1 MSTRPNSSPPLPQT
15 EPASI
20 AGQLTE
26 ARQRLAAAGTESPGL
41 EARLLVGHLLH
52 MSSAGMIAHGD
63 RALSVAQ
70 TEAIRNLVRE
80 RASGRPIA
88 YLLGQ
93 REFWS
98 LPLQVDERCLIPR
111 PETELLVERALQRLP
126 DGAARV
132 IDLGTGS
139 GAIILALLAERLQL
153 EAWGN
158 DASADALAV
167 AADNARQLERTVHWF
182 RGCWLEA
189 VAPRPLFHVIVS
201 NPPYVDPSDPHL
213 EHGDLRFEPRAALV
227 AGDGGL
233 ADLATIAGQS
243 RARLHPGGWLLLEHG
258 YDQAP
263 AVRTLLTR
271 HDFREVASH
280 RDPAGHERITEG
292 RRPG

>member
-1 MSTRPNSSPPLPQT
+1 MNTRPNSSPPLPKT
-15 EPASI
+15 ESANI

-26 ARQRLAAAGTESPGL
+26 ARQRLATAGIESAGL
-41 EARLLVGHLLH
+41 EARLLVGHLLG
-52 MSSAGMIAHGD
+52 MSSAAMIAHGD

-70 TEAIRNLVRE
+70 TEAIRNLVGE
-80 RASGRPIA
+80 RVSGRPIA

-98 LPLQVDERCLIPR
+98 LPLRVDERCLIPR
-111 PETELLVERALQRLP
+111 PETELLVERALRRLP

-139 GAIILALLAERLQL
+139 GAIVLALLAERPRL
-153 EAWGN
+153 EAWGS

-167 AADNARQLERTVHWF
+167 AADNAKRLERTVHWF
-182 RGCWLEA
+182 RGRWLEA
-189 VAPRPLFHVIVS
+189 VAPRPLFDVIVS

-213 EHGDLRFEPRAALV
+213 ESGDLRFEPRAALV

-233 ADLATIAGQS
+233 ADLATIAEQS
-243 RARLHPGGWLLLEHG
+243 HARLCSGGWLLLEHG

-263 AVRTLLTR
+263 AVRALLAR
-271 HDFREVASH
+271 HGFLEVTSH
-280 RDPAGHERITEG
+280 RDPAGLERITEG

>member
-1 MSTRPNSSPPLPQT
+1 MSTRPSSSPPLPKT
-15 EPASI
+15 ESASI
-20 AGQLTE
+20 ASALAE
-26 ARQRLAAAGTESPGL
+26 ARRRLAAADIASAGL
-41 EARLLVGHLLH
+41 EARLLVGHLLG
-52 MSSAGMIAHGD
+52 MDSAAMIAHGD
-63 RALSVAQ
+63 RALAPGQ
-70 TEAIRNLVRE
+70 IQAIRELVRE

-98 LPLQVDERCLIPR
+98 LPLRVDEGCLIPR

-126 DGAARV
+126 HGAARV

-139 GAIILALLAERLQL
+139 GAIILALLAERPQL
-153 EAWGN
+153 EAWGS

-167 AADNARQLERTVHWF
+167 AAGNAKRLGRSVHWF
-182 RGCWLEA
+182 RGRWLEA
-189 VAPRPLFHVIVS
+189 VAPRPLLDVIVS
-201 NPPYVDPSDPHL
+201 NPPYIDPLDPHL

-233 ADLATIAGQS
+233 ADLATIAEQS
-243 RARLHPGGWLLLEHG
+243 RARLYPQGWLLLEHG

-263 AVRTLLTR
+263 AVRALLTR
-271 HDFREVASH
+271 HGFLEVTSH

-292 RRPG
+292 RCPG

>member
-1 MSTRPNSSPPLPQT
+1 MNTRPNSSPPLPPT
-15 EPASI
+15 EPTSI
-20 AGQLTE
+20 AGQVAE
-26 ARQRLAAAGTESPGL
+26 ARQRLAAAGIEAAGM
-41 EARLLVGHLLH
+41 EARLLVGYLLGID
-52 MSSAGMIAHGD
+52 SAAMIAHGD

-70 TEAIRNLVRE
+70 IEAIRTLVRD
-80 RASGRPIA
+80 RTSGRPIA

-111 PETELLVERALQRLP
+111 PETELLVERTLQRLP

-139 GAIILALLAERLQL
+139 GAIILALLAERPRL
-153 EAWGN
+153 EAWGS
-158 DASADALAV
+158 DASAEALAV
-167 AADNARQLERTVHWF
+167 AANNARRLARTVHWF
-182 RGCWLEA
+182 RGRWLEA
-189 VAPRPLFHVIVS
+189 VAPRPLFDVIVS

-243 RARLHPGGWLLLEHG
+243 QASLCPGGWLLLEHG

-263 AVRTLLTR
+263 AVRALLTR
-271 HDFREVASH
+271 HGFLEVASH

-292 RRPG
+292 RCPG

>member
-15 EPASI
+15 EPTSI
-20 AGQLTE
+20 AGHLAE
-26 ARQRLAAAGTESPGL
+26 ARRRLAAAGIESAGL
-41 EARLLVGHLLH
+41 EARLLVGHLLG
-52 MSSAGMIAHGD
+52 MDSAAMIAHGD
-63 RALSVAQ
+63 RALSLDQ
-70 TEAIRNLVRE
+70 TKAIRNLIGK

-111 PETELLVERALQRLP
+111 PETELLVERALQRLAH
-126 DGAARV
+126 DAARV

-139 GAIILALLAERLQL
+139 GAIILALVAERPQL
-153 EAWGN
+153 EAWGS
-158 DASADALAV
+158 DASVDALAV
-167 AADNARQLERTVHWF
+167 AADNAKRLDLTVRWF
-182 RGCWLEA
+182 QGRWLEA
-189 VAPRPLFHVIVS
+189 VAPRPLFDVIVS
-201 NPPYVDPSDPHL
+201 NPPYVDSSDPHL

-227 AGDGGL
+227 AGNGGL
-233 ADLATIAGQS
+233 ADLAIIAGQS
-243 RARLHPGGWLLLEHG
+243 RARLRPGGWLLLEHG

-263 AVRTLLTR
+263 AVRALLTR
-271 HDFREVASH
+271 HGLLEVTSH

>member
-1 MSTRPNSSPPLPQT
+1 MNTRPNSSPPLPPT
-15 EPASI
+15 EPTSI
-20 AGQLTE
+20 AGQVAE
-26 ARQRLAAAGTESPGL
+26 ARQRLAAAGIEAAGM
-41 EARLLVGHLLH
+41 EARLLVGYLLG
-52 MSSAGMIAHGD
+52 MDSGAMIAHGD
-63 RALSVAQ
+63 RVLSVAQ
-70 TEAIRNLVRE
+70 IEAIRTLVRE

-111 PETELLVERALQRLP
+111 PETELLVERVLQRLP

-139 GAIILALLAERLQL
+139 GAIILALLAERPRL
-153 EAWGN
+153 EAWGS
-158 DASADALAV
+158 DASAEALAV
-167 AADNARQLERTVHWF
+167 AADNARRLERTVHWF
-182 RGCWLEA
+182 RGRWLEA
-189 VAPRPLFHVIVS
+189 VAPRPLFDVIVS

-227 AGDGGL
+227 AGNGGL
-233 ADLATIAGQS
+233 ADLVTIAGQS
-243 RARLHPGGWLLLEHG
+243 QASLCPGGWLLLEHG

-263 AVRTLLTR
+263 AVRALLTR
-271 HDFREVASH
+271 HGFLDVASH

-292 RRPG
+292 RWPG